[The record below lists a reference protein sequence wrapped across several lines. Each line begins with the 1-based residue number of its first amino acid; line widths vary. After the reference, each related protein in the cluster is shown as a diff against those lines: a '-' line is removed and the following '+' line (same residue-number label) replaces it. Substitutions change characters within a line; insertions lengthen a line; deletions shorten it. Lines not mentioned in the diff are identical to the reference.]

1 MEIIE
6 SFVGQF
12 LPVFTFS
19 TARSAGSAGSALH
32 SWAVSNVLNVRDA
45 VEQMLEIVL

>member
-19 TARSAGSAGSALH
+19 TARSAGSALH